1 MFLSMRIARS
11 KFVTSVLHGLYGIK
25 LDLLVQTKKLKKNK
39 AELAFSQK
47 LIMALFKISNTES
60 FLIKHHKSKSRS
72 VRLSRPK
79 ELFLAMVLK
88 PDKLKYRK
96 NNLLL

>member
-1 MFLSMRIARS
+1 MRIARS
-11 KFVTSVLHGLYGIK
+11 KFVTLVLHVLYGIK
-25 LDLLVQTKKLKKNK
+25 LDIIVQTKRLKKNQ
-39 AELAFSQK
+39 AELAFSRK
-47 LIMALFKISNTES
+47 LIMELSKINNTES
-60 FLIKHHKSKSRS
+60 FHIKHHKSKSRS